1 MAARG
6 AIAGNRQASFAAT
19 IDSLESIV
27 NAQRE
32 DSSEGR
38 REYFDAL
45 RAAFRLYADT
55 VAKGAPNIEQGASP
69 VDVILAERL
78 RALAASCL
86 DQTGGEPEWPARSLR
101 DYDDARYGPYL
112 GVSGEG
118 SAAPAIRDAALASP
132 KVAALG
138 LKDPLEVGVAHDAE
152 RLGSIGELPVGPD
165 EYRDIRLS
173 GVGRILTSTNVG
185 ARVNVRYYGQIKP
198 VWINLAPVAEMVATA
213 QESVRQRL
221 APFVAGPNGQPRP
234 ATVYLRF
241 RGEVAPADRSTVLR
255 TVVDDIKTGAI
266 GLGSHHRVG
275 LLAGVQRGNAGVQ
288 QAIEAFDLAI
298 ARGVTTVALD
308 GSVRQDAERLVS
320 LPGLLNYFNRRDVLK
335 LREEADKRGIEL
347 VAANVVDTESA
358 ARAVWSSL
366 LAARNMGLAVGKYG
380 LFPLSF
386 EESEDVV
393 RTVQTW
399 FATWTAAPVFYVD
412 QPTVSDRQGSEGRK
426 LTDLV
431 TEWLGMVGRHG
442 VRVVLIDTVE
452 KSRGLH
458 LLKTEPRDRRGIL
471 TQDQVRTLDE
481 VSRESNVRVL
491 WAGGITPAQAFKFG
505 QLGVFGIYVTTAVAA
520 AIPVTREHQDD
531 PGLAN
536 ERLPTLAGVSRVKLL
551 LEAGFLSARLAGS
564 PMSQQLD
571 DLARKVL
578 EAPPGRGAESSADRE
593 LWDTCVQAWG
603 QSQAIAVRPGRRPR
617 PIEHD
622 RPRSD
627 RVATGPTRPRPNRRS
642 PP

>member
-6 AIAGNRQASFAAT
+6 AIAGKRQGSVAAT

-27 NAQRE
+27 AAKRE
-32 DSSEGR
+32 DSSDDGR

-55 VAKGAPNIEQGASP
+55 VAKGAPDIERGASP
-69 VDVILAERL
+69 DDVILVERL
-78 RALAASCL
+78 RALAALCL
-86 DQTGGEPEWPARSLR
+86 VQTGGEPEWPTRSLR
-101 DYDDARYGPYL
+101 DYDDARFGPYL

-118 SAAPAIRDAALASP
+118 SAARAIRDAALASP

-198 VWINLAPVAEMVATA
+198 VWINLGPVAEMVATA
-213 QESVRQRL
+213 RESVRQRL
-221 APFVAGPNGQPRP
+221 TPFVAGPNGQPRP
-234 ATVYLRF
+234 AIVYLRF
-241 RGEVAPADRSTVLR
+241 RREVAPADRSTVLQ
-255 TVVDDIKTGAI
+255 TVVDAIKTGAI
-266 GLGSHHRVG
+266 GLASHHRVG
-275 LLAGVQRGNAGVQ
+275 LLAGVQRGKAGEQ
-288 QAIEAFDLAI
+288 QAIEALDLAK
-298 ARGVTTVALD
+298 ACGVTTVALD

-320 LPGLLNYFNRRDVLK
+320 LPGLLNYFNRREVLA
-335 LREEADKRGIEL
+335 LRSEADKRGIEL

-386 EESEDVV
+386 EESEAVV
-393 RTVQTW
+393 TTVQSW
-399 FATWTAAPVFYVD
+399 FASWTAAPVFYVD
-412 QPTVSDRQGSEGRK
+412 QPTVKERQATERRT
-426 LTDLV
+426 LTDLM

-458 LLKTEPRDRRGIL
+458 LLNTAPRDRGGFF
-471 TQDQVRTLDE
+471 TQDEVRTLDE
-481 VSRESNVRVL
+481 VARKSNVRAL
-491 WAGGITPAQAFKFG
+491 WAGGITPAQAFEFG
-505 QLGVFGIYVTTAVAA
+505 KLGVFGIYVTSAVAA
-520 AIPVTREHQDD
+520 AIPVTREHEDD

-536 ERLPTLAGVSRVKLL
+536 ERLPTRAGVSRVKLL

-564 PMSQQLD
+564 SISQQLEE
-571 DLARKVL
+571 LAGKVL
-578 EAPPGRGAESSADRE
+578 EVPPGDGADSSADRE
-593 LWDTCVQAWG
+593 LWDAAVKAWREY
-603 QSQAIAVRPGRRPR
+603 ADARR
-617 PIEHD
+617 
-622 RPRSD
+622 
-627 RVATGPTRPRPNRRS
+627 
-642 PP
+642 